1 VKESLLRVL
10 PLRLQAQRGHV
21 EAEQF
26 VEKHERKGFLLMGT
40 FYEALEAYEAQRELT
55 FEEYL
60 PTLLEGI
67 DIERELEAWQA
78 AQSE

>member
-1 VKESLLRVL
+1 LN
-10 PLRLQAQRGHV
+10 
-21 EAEQF
+21 
-26 VEKHERKGFLLMGT
+26 EKHERKGFLLMGT